1 MLVPIT
7 DNGPALEIAAFSVTS
22 PPVVVS
28 VREAP
33 TVELETALLTVIAP
47 ELWRVAVDALVS

>member
-22 PPVVVS
+22 PAVVVS
-28 VREAP
+28 VSAAP
-33 TVELETALLTVIAP
+33 AVELETALLTVIAP
-47 ELWRVAVDALVS
+47 ELWRVAVAALVS